1 MLEPIFV
8 PQVEPRDRVGTW
20 LATRQGADTNL
31 PEWNWCGICCV
42 RMIALGLSINV
53 PSLESMYRVAF
64 DQYGVFR
71 LIDRQVVGAYHKE
84 LAEYVRAELG
94 LRATAL
100 RRQSIDDLTNLIKSG
115 HYFIAS
121 VTSQLRDLDGQPPTR
136 QNGHLVLVYGVCNT
150 PAGRVFVLHNSAG
163 SQSAGTQSAVKVA
176 EQRFAVCFSG
186 NGVAVSSD
194 LS

>member
-8 PQVEPRDRVGTW
+8 PQVEPRDRVETW

-42 RMIALGLSINV
+42 RMIVLGLSINV

-71 LIDRQVVGAYHKE
+71 LIDGQVVGAYHKE
-84 LAEYVRAELG
+84 LAEYVRAEFG

-100 RRQSIDDLTNLIKSG
+100 RRQSTDDLASLINSG

-121 VTSQLRDLDGQPPTR
+121 VSSQIRDLDGQSPTR
-136 QNGHLVLVYGVCNT
+136 QNGHFALVYGVSET
-150 PAGRVFVLHNSAG
+150 PTGRVFILHNSAG
-163 SQSAGTQSAVKVA
+163 SQSAGTQSAVSVT
-176 EQRFAVCFSG
+176 EQRFAACFSG

-194 LS
+194 LN